1 MWKLLCLS
9 AAFWIVLGVDQKA
22 NAAATNDQFLSIS
35 QDSDQDG
42 LSDDVEQ
49 GLLKQFAPK
58 FIISR
63 QDCSNMPA
71 EFISLGSEPIVQKEN
86 GTIYGQVF
94 PTRVAGSSNPTVE
107 IHYYHLWKRDCGRMG
122 HQLDTEHVS
131 TLVRMT
137 DTGKWKALYW
147 YAAAHEDT
155 VCDASQISRAPT
167 LQAEDHGATVWISA
181 GKHAS
186 FLNETLCSRG
196 CGGDACLEMVPL
208 RLAEIVNLGESRAP
222 MNGALWTASSR
233 WPLSTKMGRTD
244 FEPAVVARLGRLPAS
259 DIAWVNPGRRP
270 AQATVAAGDSTVN
283 ALAASN
289 KNTDTAV
296 SNAGNAT
303 GSALGKTYRNVS
315 RSLGASAHGVGKFLG
330 YDAAPSH

>member
-1 MWKLLCLS
+1 MWKVLCLS
-9 AAFWIVLGVDQKA
+9 AALLIVLRVDQQA
-22 NAAATNDQFLSIS
+22 NAAATNDRFVSMAH
-35 QDSDQDG
+35 DSDQDG

-49 GLLKQFAPK
+49 GLLEQFAPK
-58 FIISR
+58 FIVSR
-63 QDCSNMPA
+63 RDCSNMPA
-71 EFISLGSEPIVQKEN
+71 AFISRGSEPIVQREN

-94 PTRVAGSSNPTVE
+94 PARVGRNSEPVVE

-122 HQLDTEHVS
+122 HPLDTEHIS
-131 TLVRMT
+131 ALVRMT

-208 RLAEIVNLGESRAP
+208 SLAEIVNLGESGAP
-222 MNGALWTASSR
+222 MNGALWIASSR
-233 WPLSTKMGRTD
+233 WPLSTKMARTD
-244 FEPAVVARLGRLPAS
+244 FQPAVVARLERLPAS

-289 KNTDTAV
+289 RNTDTAV

-303 GSALGKTYRNVS
+303 GSALGKTYRNVT

>member
-9 AAFWIVLGVDQKA
+9 AAFLIVLRVDLKA
-22 NAAATNDQFLSIS
+22 NAAAPNDQFISIS
-35 QDSDQDG
+35 HDSDEDG

-49 GLLKQFAPK
+49 SLLEQFAPK
-58 FIISR
+58 FIVSR

-71 EFISLGSEPIVQKEN
+71 EFISRGSEPIVQREN

-94 PTRVAGSSNPTVE
+94 PPRVGRSSEPAVE

-131 TLVRMT
+131 ALVRMT

-167 LQAEDHGATVWISA
+167 LQAEDHGATVWISL

-196 CGGDACLEMVPL
+196 CGGDACLQMDPL
-208 RLAEIVNLGESRAP
+208 SLAKIVNLGEIRAP
-222 MNGALWTASSR
+222 MNGALWIASSR
-233 WPLSTKMGRTD
+233 WPLSAKMARTD
-244 FEPAVVARLGRLPAS
+244 FQPAVVARLERLPAS

-270 AQATVAAGDSTVN
+270 AQATLAAGDSTVN
-283 ALAASN
+283 ALAAGN

-303 GSALGKTYRNVS
+303 GSALGKTYRNVT
-315 RSLGASAHGVGKFLG
+315 RSLGASAHGVGKFLA
-330 YDAAPSH
+330 YDPAPSH